1 MVVLPH
7 SDPGVPCP
15 CGARAIL
22 RPRHMAPTA
31 AAAAV
36 VAALSDDLLREVFLL
51 LPTAADLVRASLAC
65 KPFLRAARNAGFLRR
80 FRRRHGPLLL
90 GCLLH
95 HADLPAPVFVP
106 SSPAAAAA
114 ARADGDFSLSFL
126 PHGSWLGGGGGAPW
140 RFLDCRNGRVLLK
153 NRGTQE
159 LAVADPLAWSC
170 VSLSPPPAAR
180 AVGYGLVA
188 DDGDSSV
195 FRVFCIAQDSDGD
208 GGVSSETRAM
218 VLSPGELSW
227 ADVAVHPH
235 RLNLTTASR
244 AMQANGSLYWTL
256 EGGASVV
263 ALNTATNEFSVL
275 ELPPPLRQLSFDV
288 VEKGEDEDGGG
299 GGGPLYLLTMRG
311 FCVEVWAGAED
322 GGAGELTWARVEKS
336 VRFHK
341 AMAMLQH
348 DSVEMYHHGLVVV
361 GVVAGV
367 LFLRHW
373 NCLLSIDLE
382 TMKLRKLSD
391 EDCSSA
397 SIYPYAMPWPPSFL
411 NPAEHGA

>member
-1 MVVLPH
+1 M
-7 SDPGVPCP
+7 
-15 CGARAIL
+15 
-22 RPRHMAPTA
+22 
-31 AAAAV
+31 
-36 VAALSDDLLREVFLL
+36 
-51 LPTAADLVRASLAC
+51 
-65 KPFLRAARNAGFLRR
+65 
-80 FRRRHGPLLL
+80 
-90 GCLLH
+90 
-95 HADLPAPVFVP
+95 
-106 SSPAAAAA
+106 
-114 ARADGDFSLSFL
+114 
-126 PHGSWLGGGGGAPW
+126 GGGGGAPW

-348 DSVEMYHHGLVVV
+348 DSVEMYHHGLDVV
-361 GVVAGV
+361 GVVTGV

>member
-1 MVVLPH
+1 
-7 SDPGVPCP
+7 
-15 CGARAIL
+15 
-22 RPRHMAPTA
+22 MAPTA
-31 AAAAV
+31 AAAA

-65 KPFLRAARNAGFLRR
+65 KPFLHAARNAAFLRR
-80 FRRRHGPLLL
+80 FRRLHGPLLL
-90 GCLLH
+90 GCLVH
-95 HADLPAPVFVP
+95 HADRPSPVFVP

-114 ARADGDFSLSFL
+114 AARAGGDFSLSFL
-126 PHGSWLGGGGGAPW
+126 PRGGWLGGGGGAPW

-159 LAVADPLAWSC
+159 LAVADPLARSC
-170 VSLSPPPAAR
+170 VSLPPPPTAR

-195 FRVFCIAQDSDGD
+195 FRVFCIAQDGAGDGD

-218 VLSPGELSW
+218 VLSSGELSW

-235 RLNLTTASR
+235 RPNLAASR

-256 EGGASVV
+256 EGGASMV
-263 ALNTATNEFSVL
+263 ALSTTTNEFSVL

-288 VEKGEDEDGGG
+288 VEKGEEYGGG
-299 GGGPLYLLTMRG
+299 DGPLYLLTMRG
-311 FCVEVWAGAED
+311 FCVEVWACAED
-322 GGAGELTWARVEKS
+322 GAGELTWTQVEKS

-341 AMAMLQH
+341 AMATLQH
-348 DSVEMYHHGLVVV
+348 DSVEMYHHELDVV

-367 LFLRHW
+367 LFLRQW

-397 SIYPYAMPWPPSFL
+397 LIYPYAMPWPPSFL
-411 NPAEHGA
+411 NPTDHSAICNFLDY